1 MHSSVAKLPLSPE
14 NQAAES
20 LTAGDLRSAL
30 TQLMECY
37 GDEIYRHCRQ
47 VTGNDALAADVHQ
60 TVFMQAFRDLP
71 RFGGRSSFR
80 TWLYAIARNRCLD
93 ALKAQKRRRWRFLQ
107 GVDTSDQAD
116 AAPSAPS
123 RLENHSQSR
132 AMDAALNSLKPEIR
146 IAVLL
151 RYREEMSYEEMA
163 EVCGVKAAT
172 LQARVQRAL
181 PKLKEALEKSGGKR

>member
-1 MHSSVAKLPLSPE
+1 MHSNVVKLPVGPE
-14 NQAAES
+14 AEATKA
-20 LTAGDLRSAL
+20 LQAGDFRSTL
-30 TQLMECY
+30 TVLMEFY

-60 TVFMQAFRDLP
+60 TVFVQAYRDLT

-93 ALKAQKRRRWRFLQ
+93 ALKMQKRRRWRFLQ
-107 GVDTSDQAD
+107 GVDTSDRPDPKPDAPARLQSHSESQAI
-116 AAPSAPS
+116 
-123 RLENHSQSR
+123 
-132 AMDAALNSLKPEIR
+132 DAALDSLKPEIR

-163 EVCGVKAAT
+163 EICGEKAAT

-181 PKLKEALEKSGGKR
+181 PKLKLALEEAGGQR

>member
-1 MHSSVAKLPLSPE
+1 MPISPE

-20 LTAGDLRSAL
+20 LSAGDLRSAL

-47 VTGNDALAADVHQ
+47 VMGNDALAADVHQ
-60 TVFMQAFRDLP
+60 TVFVQAFRDLA
-71 RFGGRSSFR
+71 RFSGRSSFR
-80 TWLYAIARNRCLD
+80 TWLFAIARNRCLD
-93 ALKAQKRRRWRFLQ
+93 AIKTNKRRRRRFLQ
-107 GVDTSDQAD
+107 GVDASDRPD
-116 AAPSAPS
+116 PGPSAPS
-123 RLENHSQSR
+123 RLESHSESQ
-132 AMDAALNSLKPEIR
+132 AMDTALNGLKPEVR

-163 EVCGVKAAT
+163 EVCGEKAAT

-181 PKLKEALEKSGGKR
+181 PKLKAALQDTGGKR